1 MGGRNSDHLRQRLL
15 AIYRDE
21 ANEHLAA
28 LAAELEA
35 IARDLAFSPSTIRN
49 DVSAIFRALG
59 VSTRAEA
66 AARAISLGL
75 V

>member
-1 MGGRNSDHLRQRLL
+1 MLFRS
-15 AIYRDE
+15 AY
-21 ANEHLAA
+21 
-28 LAAELEA
+28 
-35 IARDLAFSPSTIRN
+35 SPSTIRN